1 MLQDFVSTAL
11 GSQALEFILVEQ
23 FLNEVLGVFRNKDLV
38 LDWVREVDVSRLD
51 QVVHLV
57 LVPVEEWRDTHDHLV
72 DQDAQRPPVYSVVVP
87 IADQHLGG

>member
-1 MLQDFVSTAL
+1 VLQDFVSSTL

-23 FLNEVLGVFRNKDLV
+23 FLNEVLGVLRHHDLM
-38 LDWVREVDVSRLD
+38 LDWVREVDGSGLD

-72 DQDAQRPPVYSVVVP
+72 DQDT
-87 IADQHLGG
+87 